1 MLNLHWISS
10 FVDLRTLF
18 SETSVPIVWTLH
30 DMNAFTGGCHY
41 NVECTRY
48 QNSCGHCP
56 QLGSVQN
63 NDLSHTVWRRK
74 QSVYEDAIESGRLHI
89 VTPSEW
95 LAEEARRSSLLKDAP
110 IDVIPNGVDP
120 EVFRPRETKGL
131 RKVLD
136 IPPGDRVILFVA
148 TSTQV
153 RRKGFDLL
161 AGALNEM
168 EEDSV
173 TLISIGSHEPD
184 LDGVKSHIHLGAVQ
198 SDLLLSL
205 FYSLADVFVIPSR
218 QDNLPN
224 TVLESMACGTPVVGY
239 DVGGVSDM
247 VRPQETGWLAETDDV
262 EELSASIRRALLED
276 ATRKQKGKACREVF
290 EEEYTLAKQA
300 ERYSR
305 LYESMLRG

>member
-1 MLNLHWISS
+1 
-10 FVDLRTLF
+10 
-18 SETSVPIVWTLH
+18 
-30 DMNAFTGGCHY
+30 
-41 NVECTRY
+41 
-48 QNSCGHCP
+48 
-56 QLGSVQN
+56 
-63 NDLSHTVWRRK
+63 
-74 QSVYEDAIESGRLHI
+74 